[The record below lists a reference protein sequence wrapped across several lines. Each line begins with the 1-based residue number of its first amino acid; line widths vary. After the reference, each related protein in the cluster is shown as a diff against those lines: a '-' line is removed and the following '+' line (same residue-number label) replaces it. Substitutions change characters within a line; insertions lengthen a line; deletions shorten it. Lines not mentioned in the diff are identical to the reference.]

1 MQKMELER
9 IPDMDGGFIEE
20 QLSDRDLFF
29 LFLRAFLDSERA
41 DLLSEEICKRADSLG
56 GFSELTREELL
67 SLSGIGEARASA
79 ILAALEIGKR
89 ACEVSPTSS
98 FVKSSSEAFSL
109 FKPIMSGHKVELFCA
124 ALLDNKL
131 RLISVVEVSRG
142 TLTASI
148 VHPREAFWMAV
159 RRSAYGVIF
168 AHNHPSGDP
177 QPSGEDKRVT
187 TRLCEVGSILGIPVL
202 DHIVL
207 GARDS
212 YYSFADSGSL
222 DGWNREFH
230 GALFE

>member
-1 MQKMELER
+1 MELER
-9 IPDMDGGFIEE
+9 IPDTSGNFIEE
-20 QLSDRDLFF
+20 QPSNRELFF
-29 LFLRAFLDSERA
+29 VFLKAFFSPERA
-41 DLLSEEICKRADSLG
+41 DLLSKEICEKAELLG
-56 GFSELTREELL
+56 GLSELTREEL
-67 SLSGIGEARASA
+67 SLFSGIGEARAGA

-89 ACEVSPTSS
+89 ACEVPPASPS
-98 FVKSSSEAFSL
+98 VRSSSEAFSL
-109 FKPIMSGHKVELFCA
+109 FKPIMFGHKAELFCA

-177 QPSGEDKRVT
+177 QPSGEDRRVT
-187 TRLCEVGSILGIPVL
+187 TRLCKVGSILGIPVL

-207 GARDS
+207 GTRDS
-212 YYSFADSGSL
+212 YYSFADSGGL

-230 GALFE
+230 GMLFE